1 MIRAQIAAALLL
13 AGVFDAAVAE
23 EPAPSWSGGSRP
35 GGVATGPAATEPVP
49 SWGAPPST
57 PAPAQPPSAPPR
69 PEPLPVAQ
77 PAPTVKPEP
86 PQPPVEPQP
95 APVPAVAPREEAAPA
110 EVGSSPAAEPAQEA
124 SRPSAGAPPAAVED
138 AEHAGDAAA
147 PESAEAARRYPEPA
161 PDPQPTA
168 ARAQPMRPAPPARP
182 FNIWFARGTGGSGTP
197 DILLGA
203 ALAFVPG
210 GPVRVEL
217 NAFVGAQ
224 ADETDTPVPVPGD
237 TFGAPYSAA
246 VSVQLQAL
254 ELAVARRTGPFELW
268 GSVGVFSAQANAS
281 VTAGY
286 GVSDFATGSSSPG
299 LTIGAGC
306 RVALGSRLVLGVEVR
321 HFAEGRSTF
330 DEAPLSVVVG
340 GTSLLAGFGLR
351 FGSRAGGG

>member
-1 MIRAQIAAALLL
+1 MHRSLPRCCSPASSTRRSRRSPRRRGAGAA
-13 AGVFDAAVAE
+13 GPAAPRRVRRR
-23 EPAPSWSGGSRP
+23 PSPSRP
-35 GGVATGPAATEPVP
+35 GERPR
-49 SWGAPPST
+49 
-57 PAPAQPPSAPPR
+57 APPR
-69 PEPLPVAQ
+69 RRSRLRLRLGPSHSPLRSRR
-77 PAPTVKPEP
+77 
-86 PQPPVEPQP
+86 
-95 APVPAVAPREEAAPA
+95 PRCSRSRRSRPSRRSPRLRQRSLRERRPRPRRS
-110 EVGSSPAAEPAQEA
+110 GPPAAERQE
-124 SRPSAGAPPAAVED
+124 GAPPAQR
-138 AEHAGDAAA
+138 
-147 PESAEAARRYPEPA
+147 SAEPPDAGESGRPRRSGA
-161 PDPQPTA
+161 GADPQPTA

-281 VTAGY
+281 VTAGLRGIRLRD
-286 GVSDFATGSSSPG
+286 GVVQPGAHDRCGLPGRARQPPRPRRRGPALRRGS
-299 LTIGAGC
+299 LHLRRGA
-306 RVALGSRLVLGVEVR
+306 ALGRRRWHV
-321 HFAEGRSTF
+321 APGRIR
-330 DEAPLSVVVG
+330 APLRVPRGRRLSAA
-340 GTSLLAGFGLR
+340 TRRRDPRRL
-351 FGSRAGGG
+351 SR